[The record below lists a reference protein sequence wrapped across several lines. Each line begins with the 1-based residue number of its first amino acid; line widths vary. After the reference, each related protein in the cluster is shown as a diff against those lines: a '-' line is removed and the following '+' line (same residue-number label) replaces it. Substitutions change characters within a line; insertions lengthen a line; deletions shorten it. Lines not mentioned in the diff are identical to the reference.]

1 MFFAEGFFRLIII
14 AGLGNPEPSYNLTR
28 HNVGFMLIDWLSGK
42 HGIKCKKAGFSSLW
56 GRGVIAGEDVV
67 LAKPQT
73 YMNLSG
79 KAVGALKK
87 HFDASMDELLI
98 VCDDCELPPG
108 KIRVR
113 ERGSGGTHNGLK
125 SVIDVLST
133 QDFPRMRL
141 GIGSAPGRMDLSDYV
156 LSPFSKEERKEGGLL
171 EEMLSKGAE
180 AIEAII
186 ERDIEYAMNN
196 FNE

>member
-1 MFFAEGFFRLIII
+1 MIII

-28 HNVGFMLIDWLSGK
+28 HNAGFMLIDWLSGK
-42 HGIKCKKAGFSSLW
+42 HGIKCKKAGLSSLW

-87 HFDASMDELLI
+87 HFDAETDELLI

-108 KIRVR
+108 KIRIR
-113 ERGSGGTHNGLK
+113 KSGGSGTHNGLK
-125 SVIDVLST
+125 SVIEVLST

-141 GIGSAPGRMDLSDYV
+141 GIGSAPDRMDLSDYV
-156 LSPFSKEERKEGGLL
+156 LSPFSKEERKEGGVL
-171 EEMLSKGAE
+171 EEMLSRAAE
-180 AIEAII
+180 AVEAII
-186 ERDIEYAMNN
+186 TRDIEYAMNT
-196 FNE
+196 FNPL